1 MPPRARNG
9 SKPAAKPAVI
19 AEPVVEEKPL
29 IPTQP
34 TEVTLTPD
42 QIQTAEKRLDALMGR
57 TTDDEQ
63 EEAGEEEAGEEE
75 AGEEEAGEEEAGEEE
90 VGEEPKESHDD
101 VEPPPKKTRKPRA
114 KMTDEEK
121 AARKLAREGQPKKER
136 RKLTDEEKAA
146 RKEARE
152 KKADKAEKAD
162 KDEKPKREP
171 SAYNLYVQKMMP
183 LLKIEFADAEPKMN
197 QRDLMKIVGE
207 RWTAEK
213 IAAGAMK

>member
-63 EEAGEEEAGEEE
+63 
-75 AGEEEAGEEEAGEEE
+75 EEAGEEEAGEEE